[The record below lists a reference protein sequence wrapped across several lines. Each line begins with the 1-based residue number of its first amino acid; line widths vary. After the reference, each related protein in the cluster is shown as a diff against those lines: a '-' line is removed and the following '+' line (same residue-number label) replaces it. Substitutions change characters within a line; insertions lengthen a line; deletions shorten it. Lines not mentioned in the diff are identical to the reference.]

1 MEILSSVKLN
11 KPFSISDFSPSLN
24 LNVKRRLFD
33 LGFVKGTKIKV
44 LRKSLL
50 GRAFLVEIRGY
61 CLTIKRDIA
70 SSIMVD

>member
-11 KPFSISDFSPSLN
+11 KPFSISDFSPSLS

-33 LGFVKGTKIKV
+33 LGFVKGAKIKV

-61 CLTIKRDIA
+61 CLTIKKDIA
-70 SSIMVD
+70 SCIMVD